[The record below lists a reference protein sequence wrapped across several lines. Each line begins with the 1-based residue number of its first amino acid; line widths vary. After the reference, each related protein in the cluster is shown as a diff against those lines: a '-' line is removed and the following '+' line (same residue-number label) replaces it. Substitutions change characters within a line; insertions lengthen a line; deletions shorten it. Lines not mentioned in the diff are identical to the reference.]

1 MLTLLPPLLPRSRC
15 RRHAVTNALPW
26 RCHRCRRASDATV
39 PLPTT
44 ASLLPS
50 CHRRRRAVAPAAA
63 SAATT
68 AELLL
73 PPR

>member
-1 MLTLLPPLLPRSRC
+1 MLTLLPPLLPRSR
-15 RRHAVTNALPW
+15 RSPHAVTNALPW

-39 PLPTT
+39 ALPT
-44 ASLLPS
+44 AAALLPH
-50 CHRRRRAVAPAAA
+50 CRRRRRAVAPAAA
-63 SAATT
+63 SAAAA